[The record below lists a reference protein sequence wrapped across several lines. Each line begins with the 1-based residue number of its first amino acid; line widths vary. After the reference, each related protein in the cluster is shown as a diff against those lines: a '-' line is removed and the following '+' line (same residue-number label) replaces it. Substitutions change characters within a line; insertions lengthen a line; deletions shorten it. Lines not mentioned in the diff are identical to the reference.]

1 MFEKITGV
9 KCPPLDFYI
18 VVAILIHIA
27 IFYMFFKSKMEGFN
41 VEMIDYC
48 DSNPTDPECVELNQI
63 LDYCIEFPDDPDCV
77 DFEIDLFS
85 SMENAGMNVEMNN
98 ANMNNTNMN
107 NANMNNMYM
116 NNMNMNNMGMNNSSG
131 LTSGLPIKIL
141 ITTLIFTFA
150 YLTTY
155 GIFLKLFCKNKMV
168 KSAWFLLLAPII
180 SMISS
185 YLVMGEIPSGL

>member
-18 VVAILIHIA
+18 VVAILIHIV
-27 IFYMFFKSKMEGFN
+27 IFYVFFKSKMEGFN
-41 VEMIDYC
+41 VEMIEYC
-48 DSNPTDPECVELNQI
+48 DSNPTDSECVELNQI

-77 DFEIDLFS
+77 DFEVDLFS
-85 SMENAGMNVEMNN
+85 SMNN
-98 ANMNNTNMN
+98 ANMNIGMNNVNMN

-116 NNMNMNNMGMNNSSG
+116 NNMGMNNMGMNNSSG
-131 LTSGLPIKIL
+131 LTSGLPIKML
-141 ITTLIFTFA
+141 ITTLIFTFV

-185 YLVMGEIPSGL
+185 YLVMGGIPSGL